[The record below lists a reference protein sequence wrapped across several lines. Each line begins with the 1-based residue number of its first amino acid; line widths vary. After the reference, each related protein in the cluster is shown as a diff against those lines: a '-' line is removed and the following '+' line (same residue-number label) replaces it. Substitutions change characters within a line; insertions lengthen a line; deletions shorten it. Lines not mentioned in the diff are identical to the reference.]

1 LLVKIALARPQT
13 IVSAKKPA
21 PGRYSHYTM
30 EISDQLRCLFSGT
43 IDEQNESYRIKIPEN
58 EVQLIDVLPR
68 LKTPASHGTAPLD

>member
-1 LLVKIALARPQT
+1 
-13 IVSAKKPA
+13 
-21 PGRYSHYTM
+21 M